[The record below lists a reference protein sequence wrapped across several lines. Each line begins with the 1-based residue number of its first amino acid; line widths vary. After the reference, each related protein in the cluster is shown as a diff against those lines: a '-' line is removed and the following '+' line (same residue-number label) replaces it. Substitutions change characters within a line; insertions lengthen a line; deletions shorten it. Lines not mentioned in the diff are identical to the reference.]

1 MKRKRIAI
9 GCLLVC
15 LLLVFGLSACA
26 SSGGEYSITVE
37 GDYGRIVSR
46 ERADAGEKIT
56 VRSAKD
62 GYSVARAYVDGEAI
76 EGDCFIMPARDVTLT
91 YALVADGEGAHTIT
105 LISKEEGA
113 LACDLLSANAGE
125 EVILRNVPS
134 YNSELL
140 CYVVNGEAIEGDR
153 FSMPDCD
160 VTVEGVFASPIAE
173 GGLIVEAVSAY
184 QTARSH
190 WYASYGDSGFTVRAV
205 VEDNIVYNVDEYLSS
220 IAYGDNVEFILGRNG
235 DKGGYGKYNRRVLV
249 SAKGEYW
256 FQKYEGGAW
265 VSASA
270 TGVKVQ
276 SILCDLD
283 THGFVGYEAE
293 VFIPYSALS
302 LTRGEAY
309 GNLTVA
315 PALRNTLSALTTNWV
330 SYSGMNCSWENVGTH
345 PVVSGDGTFVK
356 NTAPTEYLFAG
367 ADLLAADA
375 WSDFGADTEA
385 LGDSISIARRGS
397 TLTYWTE
404 NVDLLMERGANEV
417 IFCCSY
423 DDVAEQG
430 VIGAF
435 SALRSLIEKF
445 GEGAPDM
452 TLRILSVLPTLSDS
466 CDVREAEAFNSM
478 VQAYASAREKV
489 EYIDV
494 YGQFCPN
501 GVRNMCLYSAPSKLS
516 FEGYR
521 VVRRAILAA
530 YGKYT
535 EIGNGEWGDCGQFV
549 AQGDWQFGSELTLK
563 SGGTS
568 LLYSR
573 TVQEGD
579 FTFEAEITVDALY
592 NNDAYPKFGLLL
604 ANSQTS
610 RFFYVCAEN
619 NLTCND
625 VGIVTK
631 AENDFEWSGSK
642 EYPVNGL
649 RYTDGQFVAMKI
661 VRQGNSVELYAN
673 GAKIT
678 SLSADVFKGEPLVLG
693 IFSFNLGLTARNVR
707 IEAGGAV

>member
-76 EGDCFIMPARDVTLT
+76 EGDCFIMPARNVTLT

-173 GGLIVEAVSAY
+173 GGLIVEATSAY

-276 SILCDLD
+276 STLCDLD

-293 VFIPYSALS
+293 VFIPYS
-302 LTRGEAY
+302 
-309 GNLTVA
+309 
-315 PALRNTLSALTTNWV
+315 
-330 SYSGMNCSWENVGTH
+330 
-345 PVVSGDGTFVK
+345 
-356 NTAPTEYLFAG
+356 
-367 ADLLAADA
+367 
-375 WSDFGADTEA
+375 
-385 LGDSISIARRGS
+385 GS
-397 TLTYWTE
+397 
-404 NVDLLMERGANEV
+404 R
-417 IFCCSY
+417 
-423 DDVAEQG
+423 
-430 VIGAF
+430 
-435 SALRSLIEKF
+435 
-445 GEGAPDM
+445 
-452 TLRILSVLPTLSDS
+452 
-466 CDVREAEAFNSM
+466 
-478 VQAYASAREKV
+478 
-489 EYIDV
+489 
-494 YGQFCPN
+494 
-501 GVRNMCLYSAPSKLS
+501 
-516 FEGYR
+516 
-521 VVRRAILAA
+521 
-530 YGKYT
+530 
-535 EIGNGEWGDCGQFV
+535 
-549 AQGDWQFGSELTLK
+549 
-563 SGGTS
+563 
-568 LLYSR
+568 
-573 TVQEGD
+573 
-579 FTFEAEITVDALY
+579 
-592 NNDAYPKFGLLL
+592 
-604 ANSQTS
+604 
-610 RFFYVCAEN
+610 
-619 NLTCND
+619 
-625 VGIVTK
+625 
-631 AENDFEWSGSK
+631 
-642 EYPVNGL
+642 
-649 RYTDGQFVAMKI
+649 
-661 VRQGNSVELYAN
+661 
-673 GAKIT
+673 
-678 SLSADVFKGEPLVLG
+678 
-693 IFSFNLGLTARNVR
+693 
-707 IEAGGAV
+707 